1 MKRREM
7 SDAVGAHVTDDR
19 RAGAY
24 PPCKVAG
31 HEAAD
36 VDMLPPPASR
46 APAKPKLHALRWFN
60 LLATGRPRS
69 SAGAIPLLCAAMVP
83 GAGVLPAPAAPL
95 VPDEPSSLN
104 LAESFSA
111 LKDKLQTEGSVSV
124 ITCIGDS
131 LTFRGD
137 TFLPYFRS
145 LMQAHYGNA
154 GAGYQGMSNWTGAG
168 FNFGWVYGYINQDST
183 PHRSL
188 DGLWG
193 RFEGSP
199 LTPTGSFFTAM
210 SDIAILHY
218 VAEPS
223 GGNVRLRTPD
233 LQDRYLNFQA
243 PSPEFRTLQYSLMP
257 QNRTAWFYPFN
268 NGTLTIL
275 GQESRTGTSGVVIN
289 RVANGGWGVNNYLQ
303 RDWTFDA
310 QLRQLDSDLI
320 FIWLGQNDQGYD
332 RATYAVPIGSLVD
345 RVKAASPGARIVL
358 VGTYDQGSPRLPA
371 LAYAMG
377 DVAAARGLGFINLF
391 DAAGPRAYF
400 DWYGLLADQVHFNAA
415 GGEYIGNLFYQAFQT
430 DGASLRIAKSDI
442 NRDGVVDLGDLLVFF
457 HAYDADH
464 GLADLDR
471 SGAVDLGDF
480 LAFFNDYDQQ

>member
-1 MKRREM
+1 MERLDRAA
-7 SDAVGAHVTDDR
+7 AVGARTRSIDLTAHHVTQ
-19 RAGAY
+19 
-24 PPCKVAG
+24 
-31 HEAAD
+31 
-36 VDMLPPPASR
+36 S
-46 APAKPKLHALRWFN
+46 N

-69 SAGAIPLLCAAMVP
+69 SAGAIPLLCAALVP
-83 GAGVLPAPAAPL
+83 GAGVLPAPAAL
-95 VPDEPSSLN
+95 LEAEEPSSLN
-104 LAESFSA
+104 LAESFAA
-111 LKDKLQTEGSVSV
+111 LKAKLQTEESVSV

-137 TFLPYFRS
+137 TFLPFFRAQ
-145 LMQAHYGNA
+145 MQAEYGDA

-168 FNFGWVYGYINQDST
+168 FNYGWVYGFINQDST

-210 SDIAILHY
+210 SNIAILHY
-218 VAEPS
+218 VAEPT

-233 LQDRYLNFQA
+233 GQDQYLNFYA
-243 PSPEFRTLQYSLMP
+243 PAAEFRTLQYNVLP

-275 GQESRTGTSGVVIN
+275 GQESRTGTSGVVVN
-289 RVANGGWGVNNYLQ
+289 RVGNGGWGVNNYLQ

-332 RATYAVPIGSLVD
+332 RASYASPISSLVE
-345 RVKAASPGARIVL
+345 RVQAASPGAKIVL

-377 DVAAARGLGFINLF
+377 DVAAARGLGYINLY

-415 GGEYIGNLFYQAFQT
+415 GGAYIGNLFYQAFKT
-430 DGASLRIAKSDI
+430 DGANLTIAKSDI
-442 NRDGVVDLGDLLVFF
+442 NRDGMVDLGDLLVFF
-457 HAYDADH
+457 NAFDADH
-464 GLADLDR
+464 ALADLDR
-471 SGAVDLGDF
+471 STVVDLGDF
-480 LAFFNDYDQQ
+480 LDFFNDYDSH